1 MQTIP
6 QSAPRETA
14 GAIDADRLNELVGL
28 AINDMGAAV
37 NGALVLLGDRL
48 GIFKSLAEGPAT
60 SHELA
65 NRSGLSERCL
75 REWLSAQA
83 ASGYVEYDPQGE
95 TFSLS
100 PEQNAVFANPDSPV
114 AMTGAVY
121 SIAAVYHDV
130 PLLEAAF
137 RTGQGVAWGDH
148 HNCLFCGTERFFR
161 PGYAANLTTTWIP
174 ALDGVEAKLKAGA
187 RVADIGCGHGAS
199 TMIMARAFPNSRFHG
214 FDIHPAS
221 IETAR
226 KHAAEHKLSNISFD
240 VATAQDFPGEG
251 YDLITTFDALHDMGD
266 PVGAATRARRALADD
281 GTWMIVEPMAG
292 DNLVENLNPVGRIYY
307 GFSTMVCTPA
317 AMSQKVGL
325 ALGAQAGER
334 RLSGVVSEG
343 GFSRFRRATETPVNM
358 ILEARP

>member
-1 MQTIP
+1 MQTIQKP
-6 QSAPRETA
+6 APRKTA
-14 GAIDADRLNELVGL
+14 GAIDTDRLNALVGL
-28 AINDMGAAV
+28 AINDLGAAV

-60 SHELA
+60 SQQLA
-65 NRSGLSERCL
+65 DRSGLNERYL

-83 ASGYVEYDPQGE
+83 ASGYVEYDPRSDA
-95 TFSLS
+95 FSMS
-100 PEQNAVFANPDSPV
+100 PEQVAVFADPDSPV
-114 AMTGAVY
+114 AMTGGVY
-121 SIAAVYHDV
+121 SVASVYHDE

-137 RTGQGVAWGDH
+137 RTGEGVAWGDH

-161 PGYAANLTTTWIP
+161 PGYAANLTTHWIP

-199 TMIMARAFPNSRFHG
+199 TLIMARAFPDSRFHG
-214 FDIHPAS
+214 YDIHPAS

-226 KHAAEHKLSNISFD
+226 KHADEQGLANISFD
-240 VATAQDFPGEG
+240 VATAQDFPGKG
-251 YDLITTFDALHDMGD
+251 YDLVTTFDALHDMGD
-266 PVGAATRARRALADD
+266 PVGAATHARRALADD

-292 DNLVENLNPVGRIYY
+292 DSLAENLNPVGRIYY
-307 GFSTMVCTPA
+307 GFSTMICTPA

-325 ALGAQAGER
+325 ALGAQAGQR
-334 RLSGVVSEG
+334 RLGGVISEG
-343 GFSRFRRATETPVNM
+343 GFTRFRRATETPVNM